1 MKRPAIMSLRIL
13 LLTEKSLTVRH
24 TAAEI
29 KSRAIKP
36 YIQGMDTSGI
46 KRRSSSRV
54 YLPERTVAPL
64 LKKKQMSSSTG
75 SLLVSMYIC
84 AARPKM
90 SADMNGNTF
99 SRKRFFSGIS
109 LTPFSSSIW
118 RHACA
123 AERKRMT
130 GRSLS
135 ARKYRRTNY
144 TVFQNNVNNVRTEC
158 FCLRRNKAPRQAR
171 RSRRMCCI

>member
-90 SADMNGNTF
+90 SADMNGNTS

-118 RHACA
+118 RHAGVAAGEQRRHGDTQQRRKNQYRPTQAHFSSILLKVTVCA
-123 AERKRMT
+123 FIDIFPT
-130 GRSLS
+130 S
-135 ARKYRRTNY
+135 
-144 TVFQNNVNNVRTEC
+144 
-158 FCLRRNKAPRQAR
+158 
-171 RSRRMCCI
+171 